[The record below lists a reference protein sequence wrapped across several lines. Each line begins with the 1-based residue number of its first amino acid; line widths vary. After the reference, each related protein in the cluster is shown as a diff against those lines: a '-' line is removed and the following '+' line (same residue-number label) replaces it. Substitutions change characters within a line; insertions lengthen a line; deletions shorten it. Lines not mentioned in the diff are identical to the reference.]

1 MQSPYKMQGTVKSNT
16 NILVITTKQSQ
27 KQPQMQVPLFLKD
40 SFKRDEVEVLFNVRV
55 YSIWTF
61 SGAKTD

>member
-1 MQSPYKMQGTVKSNT
+1 MQGTVKSNT